1 MFFCSR
7 DEIPITLCYV
17 NQLKKD
23 NMKRILA
30 LTLLLFSLQLSA
42 GTVSSDEQE
51 NKVVNVKLE
60 QGTSSNSN
68 KYPRTL
74 IPITCVY
81 VDGTV
86 QLTILENLGEIEL
99 FVTNQTTG
107 EQWSTVNNWVLQTS
121 TASGVYLVEIVTENG
136 GTYWGTYIL

>member
-1 MFFCSR
+1 
-7 DEIPITLCYV
+7 
-17 NQLKKD
+17 
-23 NMKRILA
+23 MKRILA
-30 LTLLLFSLQLSA
+30 LALLLFSLQLFA
-42 GTVSSDEQE
+42 GTVGSDEQE
-51 NKVVNVKLE
+51 NKVVNVKLA
-60 QGTSSNSN
+60 QGEPDDTS

-107 EQWSTVNNWVLQTS
+107 EQWSTVNNWVLQTA
-121 TASGVYLVEIVTENG
+121 TATGVYLVEIITEDG
-136 GTYWGTYIL
+136 TTYWGTYTLK

>member
-1 MFFCSR
+1 
-7 DEIPITLCYV
+7 
-17 NQLKKD
+17 
-23 NMKRILA
+23 MKRILA
-30 LTLLLFSLQLSA
+30 LALLLFSLQLYA

-51 NKVVNVKLE
+51 NKVVNVKLA
-60 QGTSSNSN
+60 QGEPDAAS

-86 QLTILENLGEIEL
+86 QLTILENLGEMAL

-107 EQWSTVNNWVLQTS
+107 EQWSTVNNCVLQTS
-121 TASGVYLVEIVTENG
+121 TAGGVYLVEIVTERG
-136 GTYWGTYIL
+136 DTYWGTFTNL

>member
-1 MFFCSR
+1 M
-7 DEIPITLCYV
+7 
-17 NQLKKD
+17 KK
-23 NMKRILA
+23 ILML
-30 LTLLLFSLQLSA
+30 LTLVLSLQCFA
-42 GTVSSDEQE
+42 GATDSDAQE
-51 NKVVNVKLE
+51 EKATDVKLE
-60 QGTSSNSN
+60 KGKSNEI
-68 KYPRTL
+68 KHPRSL

-121 TASGVYLVEIVTENG
+121 TANGVYLVEIVTENG
-136 GTYWGTYIL
+136 DTYWGTYTL

>member
-1 MFFCSR
+1 MHVELEEGDG
-7 DEIPITLCYV
+7 DE
-17 NQLKKD
+17 D
-23 NMKRILA
+23 NKH
-30 LTLLLFSLQLSA
+30 
-42 GTVSSDEQE
+42 
-51 NKVVNVKLE
+51 
-60 QGTSSNSN
+60 
-68 KYPRTL
+68 PRTL

-121 TASGVYLVEIVTENG
+121 TAAGVYLVEIITEDG
-136 GTYWGTYIL
+136 TTYWGTYTL

>member
-1 MFFCSR
+1 
-7 DEIPITLCYV
+7 
-17 NQLKKD
+17 
-23 NMKRILA
+23 MKRILA

-51 NKVVNVKLE
+51 NKVVNVKLA
-60 QGTSSNSN
+60 QGEPDDTG
-68 KYPRTL
+68 KHPRTL

-86 QLTILENLGEIEL
+86 QLTILENLGEMEL

-121 TASGVYLVEIVTENG
+121 TAAGVYLVEIVTESG
-136 GTYWGTYIL
+136 DTYWGTYIL

>member
-1 MFFCSR
+1 M
-7 DEIPITLCYV
+7 
-17 NQLKKD
+17 KK
-23 NMKRILA
+23 ILML
-30 LTLLLFSLQLSA
+30 LTLMLSLQCFA
-42 GTVSSDEQE
+42 GTTDSDAQE
-51 NKVVNVKLE
+51 EKATDVALQK
-60 QGTSSNSN
+60 GKPDKDN

-121 TASGVYLVEIVTENG
+121 TAAGVYLVEIVTEDG
-136 GTYWGTYIL
+136 STYWGIYAL

>member
-1 MFFCSR
+1 
-7 DEIPITLCYV
+7 
-17 NQLKKD
+17 
-23 NMKRILA
+23 MKRILA
-30 LTLLLFSLQLSA
+30 LALLLFSLQLFA
-42 GTVSSDEQE
+42 GTVGSDEQE
-51 NKVVNVKLE
+51 NKVVNVKLA
-60 QGTSSNSN
+60 QGEPDDTS

-107 EQWSTVNNWVLQTS
+107 EQWSTVNNWVLQTA
-121 TASGVYLVEIVTENG
+121 TATGVYLVGIITEDG
-136 GTYWGTYIL
+136 TTYWGTYTLK